1 MLSDTASPSLLLC
14 TATPFCPP
22 FFSPLSYLQQLMNF
36 TLIQFHDGRYF
47 KDPQSHKSTRVQSFY
62 LPIAARMWNFS
73 QLAFSLSQTSTHSQL
88 QHPPS
93 RCLLLPLYPFPSLL
107 LVWVNLA
114 LSCSLSFSLP
124 SSLTL
129 ASSLCLSHFPFY
141 SSRSCLLLFFF
152 FFFTG
157 AIITPIKWKPL
168 TDNENT

>member
-114 LSCSLSFSLP
+114 LSLSLSLPRSLSPPP
-124 SSLTL
+124 S
-129 ASSLCLSHFPFY
+129 ACLIFPFTHPDLV
-141 SSRSCLLLFFF
+141 SCSFFF